1 MQKHFNACRCT
12 NIQYLPGS
20 TVRIDDFPLP
30 DISEF
35 SLIFLKE
42 LYSELWSLAFRIK
55 KVSFSRGS
63 NLSCALSE
71 DLPYFINSLQ
81 F

>member
-1 MQKHFNACRCT
+1 VQKHFNACRCT

-42 LYSELWSLAFRIK
+42 LLFGI
-55 KVSFSRGS
+55 VVIGIS
-63 NLSCALSE
+63 NKESVIC
-71 DLPYFINSLQ
+71 
-81 F
+81 